1 MLILWCN
8 TSHKKTAMKHNNHNG
23 YILIINVNSG
33 EYQ

>member
-8 TSHKKTAMKHNNHNG
+8 TSHKKTATKHIYHKS
-23 YILIINVNSG
+23 YLLIINVSNG

>member
-8 TSHKKTAMKHNNHNG
+8 TSHKKTATEHNYHKD
-23 YILIINVNSG
+23 YSLIINVSSG